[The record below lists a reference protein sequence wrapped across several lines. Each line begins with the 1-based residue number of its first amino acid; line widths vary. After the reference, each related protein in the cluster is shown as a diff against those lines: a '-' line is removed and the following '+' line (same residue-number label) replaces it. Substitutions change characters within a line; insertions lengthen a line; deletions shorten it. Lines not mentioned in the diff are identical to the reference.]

1 MKLQRL
7 SCVRHRTY
15 FYFTLSYL
23 LNIGTTNR
31 QPNAEGTTQ
40 MTKSLIASIAF
51 IGLAAG
57 LSTAPIQAKE
67 YNGASVE
74 NAAFAVYTPSMAARG
89 ERFYVGRD

>member
-1 MKLQRL
+1 
-7 SCVRHRTY
+7 
-15 FYFTLSYL
+15 
-23 LNIGTTNR
+23 
-31 QPNAEGTTQ
+31 

-51 IGLAAG
+51 IVLAAG
-57 LSTAPIQAKE
+57 LTTAPVQAKE

>member
-1 MKLQRL
+1 M
-7 SCVRHRTY
+7 RHRTY
-15 FYFTLSYL
+15 FYFELSYL

-31 QPNAEGTTQ
+31 KLNSEGTTQ
-40 MTKSLIASIAF
+40 MTKSLIASLSF
-51 IGLAAG
+51 IVLAAG
-57 LSTAPIQAKE
+57 LSTAPVQAKE